1 MKVYFGFNDIRQ
13 DGMGSAAINLLT
25 ALTEQGIKVQPVHPW
40 KKILVKEYMKFNP
53 IFLTDSEEEPELKD
67 VIQKMI
73 DIVNDDPECTIFSHF
88 GSQNWGAIV
97 PYLRPDIKVVVSVHS
112 ITPSSLKIALANK
125 NRTSLFIPV
134 NWRIE
139 KKLQKQFPKMKVF
152 RIPNAIDTKQ
162 YPIHTH
168 SDNKPIKIIFFGRIE
183 NYTKGCD
190 RIPKIAKILK
200 DKGLKFEWD
209 FYGYFHWGYE
219 NKYYELN
226 KAYGVDDVITYKGC
240 VQPHEIPST
249 ISKYDIMVMP
259 SNHEG
264 LPYVLIESMACGLVS
279 VASLLK
285 DVTDKIVYD
294 GVDAFLVNKND
305 IKNFADIIYKA
316 ATDIELR
323 KRIGANARKKI
334 VDSFDIKEFGKRYKE
349 AFVIAE
355 SDDTIYQTKHFS
367 SETFKIP
374 NNLKPHIL
382 ARLIPTSIKTILK
395 KYI

>member
-25 ALTEQGIKVQPVHPW
+25 ALTDQGIKVQPVHPW
-40 KKILVKEYMKFNP
+40 KKVLVKEYMRFNP

-67 VIQKMI
+67 VIQQMI
-73 DIVNDDPECTIFSHF
+73 DVVNNDPECTIFSHF

-112 ITPSSLKIALANK
+112 ITPSSLKIALAYK
-125 NRTSLFIPV
+125 DRTSLFIPV
-134 NWRIE
+134 NWKIE
-139 KKLQKQFPKMKVF
+139 KKLQKQFPKEKVF
-152 RIPNAIDTKQ
+152 RIPNAIDTNN
-162 YPIHTH
+162 YPIHVHT
-168 SDNKPIKIIFFGRIE
+168 NKEVIKIIFFGRIE

-219 NKYYELN
+219 QKYYELN
-226 KAYGVDDVITYKGC
+226 KKYDVEDVISYKGC
-240 VQPHEIPST
+240 MQPHEIPST
-249 ISKYDIMVMP
+249 ICKYDIMVMP

-279 VASLLK
+279 VASRLK
-285 DVTDKIVYD
+285 DVTDKIVNNEE
-294 GVDAFLVNKND
+294 DAFLVDKND
-305 IKNFADIIYKA
+305 IKGFANAIYNA
-316 ATDIELR
+316 ATNIDL
-323 KRIGANARKKI
+323 RKKI
-334 VDSFDIKEFGKRYKE
+334 GENAREKIVECFDIKEFGKRYKE
-349 AFVIAE
+349 ALILAE
-355 SDDTIYQTKHFS
+355 QDKVKYSAKDFS
-367 SETFKIP
+367 LDTFKMP

-382 ARLIPTSIKTILK
+382 ARILPTSIKTILK

>member
-40 KKILVKEYMKFNP
+40 KKILVEEYIKFNP

-73 DIVNDDPECTIFSHF
+73 DIVNNDPECAIFSHF

-125 NRTSLFIPV
+125 DRTSLFIPV

-139 KKLQKQFPKMKVF
+139 KKLQKQFPKEKVF
-152 RIPNAIDTKQ
+152 RIPNAIDTNK
-162 YPIHTH
+162 YPVHAH
-168 SDNKPIKIIFFGRIE
+168 SNNAPIKIIFFGRIE

-200 DKGLKFEWD
+200 DRGLEFEWD

-226 KAYGVDDVITYKGC
+226 KRYGVDDVIKYKGC

-249 ISKYDIMVMP
+249 ISKYDIMIMP

-285 DVTDKIVYD
+285 DVTDKIVND

-305 IKNFADIIYKA
+305 IKGFADIIYKA
-316 ATDIELR
+316 ATDTELR
-323 KRIGANARKKI
+323 KKIGANARKKI
-334 VDSFDIKEFGKRYKE
+334 VDNFDIKEFGKRYKE

-367 SETFKIP
+367 PETFKMP